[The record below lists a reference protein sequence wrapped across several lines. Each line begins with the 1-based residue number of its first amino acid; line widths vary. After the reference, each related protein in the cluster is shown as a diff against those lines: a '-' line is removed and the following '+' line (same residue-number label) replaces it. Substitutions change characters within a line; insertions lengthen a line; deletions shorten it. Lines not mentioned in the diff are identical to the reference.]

1 VLKPAT
7 DRGKDDPRRL
17 NRGAGSKVVVLGE
30 PPLIHVRLL
39 CYFSVRLSISSGSP
53 AWVGINVDRRR
64 DRIVLEFANR
74 AAASGWSDASL
85 NEFCA
90 ELGISG
96 NERKARWPDGARSL
110 GRELTKLADLRM
122 LQRFRSI
129 AEPSMAEIL
138 LSRFSQNA
146 ALKPAVASLAWS
158 DVRHPI
164 DTLARTRRTAH
175 FMWRCYRRP
184 RWSARLGRGVDAWL
198 LTLAYSLCVM
208 VWLVDPTP
216 DARLTERTVRGSL
229 RVIGLR

>member
-1 VLKPAT
+1 MT
-7 DRGKDDPRRL
+7 RGRL

-39 CYFSVRLSISSGSP
+39 CYFSVRLSIASGSP

-96 NERKARWPDGARSL
+96 NKRKARWPDGARSL
-110 GRELTKLADLRM
+110 GRELTNLADLRM

-129 AEPSMAEIL
+129 AEPSMAEIFCPASHRTQHSNPRWQAWRGQMSGTQSIL
-138 LSRFSQNA
+138 WREPGERRTSCGA
-146 ALKPAVASLAWS
+146 AT
-158 DVRHPI
+158 DGRGGVR
-164 DTLARTRRTAH
+164 DWAEALMLGCLRSRTRCAL
-175 FMWRCYRRP
+175 
-184 RWSARLGRGVDAWL
+184 WS
-198 LTLAYSLCVM
+198 
-208 VWLVDPTP
+208 
-216 DARLTERTVRGSL
+216 GS
-229 RVIGLR
+229 